1 MKKLLLVAGL
11 LASVHLVKAQ
21 NVQLIPKVGLN
32 FSKQAIS
39 NIEGEQSKTG
49 FTAGLGVN
57 FKVKNSAFSVQPE
70 LNYVSAGTKIK
81 NDKTKYNLNYL
92 ELPVLAKYSF
102 GPVYINAGP
111 AIGLAVGDVKK
122 IESLYGAKVQKFNF
136 GIQMGG
142 GVAIPVGKGS
152 VLVDARYSLGLTDVN
167 KGPAT
172 AKNRGFMATIG
183 YAIPF

>member
-11 LASVHLVKAQ
+11 LASVHCVKAQ
-21 NVQLIPKVGLN
+21 NVQLIPKAGLN

-39 NIEGEQSKTG
+39 NVDGEQSKTG

-57 FKVKNSAFSVQPE
+57 FKVKSSALSIQPE

-81 NDKTKYNLNYL
+81 NDKNKYTLNYL
-92 ELPVLAKYSF
+92 ELPVLVKYSF

-111 AIGLAVGDVKK
+111 SIGMALGNRDK
-122 IESLYGAKVQKFNF
+122 IESLYGAKVERFNF
-136 GIQMGG
+136 GLQMGG
-142 GVAIPVGKGS
+142 GVAIPFGKGS
-152 VLVDARYSLGLTDVN
+152 FLIDGRYSLGLTDVN
-167 KGPAT
+167 KGPAK

>member
-11 LASVHLVKAQ
+11 LASVHFVKAQ
-21 NVQLIPKVGLN
+21 NVELIPKAGLN

-39 NIEGEQSKTG
+39 NVDGEQSKTG

-57 FKVKNSAFSVQPE
+57 FKVKGSALSIQPE

-81 NDKTKYNLNYL
+81 NDKNKYTLNYL
-92 ELPVLAKYSF
+92 ELPVLVKYSF

-111 AIGLAVGDVKK
+111 SIGMALGNKDK
-122 IESLYGAKVQKFNF
+122 IEALYGAKVEKFNF
-136 GIQMGG
+136 GLQMGG
-142 GVAIPVGKGS
+142 GIAIPFGKGS
-152 VLVDARYSLGLTDVN
+152 FLIDGRYALGLTDVN
-167 KGPAT
+167 KGPAK